1 MIRCQRD
8 KNWPWPSSP
17 RLCQLSMLSK
27 QLNSRMFKITESNM
41 IWLWSTCLRLD
52 NSDHISLQKL
62 LKNVWQAIQLCDM
75 CMLLTNLPPKC
86 WIPKTCWAIDQQD
99 CDSKE
104 IPQSGLLLQKRL
116 RQRSKTSFGKIQAT
130 ACHRS
135 HCVSQPEQHST
146 RWSREVVCICI
157 CKYLYLNFSTFWIY
171 MMVIFFGNQARYSD
185 DVIG

>member
-1 MIRCQRD
+1 MTV
-8 KNWPWPSSP
+8 K
-17 RLCQLSMLSK
+17 
-27 QLNSRMFKITESNM
+27 
-41 IWLWSTCLRLD
+41 
-52 NSDHISLQKL
+52 HISLQKL

-116 RQRSKTSFGKIQAT
+116 RQRSKTSFVKIQAT

-146 RWSREVVCICI
+146 RWCREVVCICI
-157 CKYLYLNFSTFWIY
+157 CKYMYLNEWNNCCLNLCISLSL
-171 MMVIFFGNQARYSD
+171 VICIPGSNSIHD
-185 DVIG
+185 CISPSIESWS